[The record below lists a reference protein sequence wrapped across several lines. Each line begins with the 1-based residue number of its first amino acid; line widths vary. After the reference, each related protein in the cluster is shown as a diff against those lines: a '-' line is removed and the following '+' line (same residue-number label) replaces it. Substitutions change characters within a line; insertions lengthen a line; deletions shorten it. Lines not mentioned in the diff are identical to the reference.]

1 MGLYAFLRKKQFDE
15 IIGILS
21 SINPEDNEALEFHEN
36 PTEQEI
42 KQKAIFDKFMEDYLP
57 LSDTEVMTLGNLTL
71 LTERPNKGIGNN
83 FFLNKRRMLAEYQS
97 KGCFYTPSHI
107 KRFYKM
113 VYPRLRPA
121 LVLAQKNRLEYL
133 KALDKLVA
141 SLYDLIKKLP

>member
-21 SINPEDNEALEFHEN
+21 SINPEDNEALEFPEN

-57 LSDTEVMTLGNLTL
+57 LSDTEVMTLGTLTL

-97 KGCFYTPSHI
+97 KGCFIPPLTLNVFTKWYTQDYDQPLFWRKKKS
-107 KRFYKM
+107 FG
-113 VYPRLRPA
+113 VSESLRQA
-121 LVLAQKNRLEYL
+121 CCVI
-133 KALDKLVA
+133 V
-141 SLYDLIKKLP
+141 